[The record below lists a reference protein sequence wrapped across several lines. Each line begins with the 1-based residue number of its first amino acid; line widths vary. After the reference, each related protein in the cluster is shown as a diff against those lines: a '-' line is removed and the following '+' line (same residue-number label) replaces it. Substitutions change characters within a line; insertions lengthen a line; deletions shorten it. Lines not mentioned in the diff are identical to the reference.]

1 MSTINSELYIFLIWE
16 NARTEENYLL
26 QEIQKEF
33 EIRDVYEI
41 TWDKKIFSNNMMRFY
56 GPKLDRKVSE
66 KTKLCGTG
74 SFLLII
80 ISDENPKFGR
90 RRTSNGMELVN
101 LNLFENKRK
110 YRKFYKDYRSKN

>member
-1 MSTINSELYIFLIWE
+1 MSMTNSELYLFLIWE
-16 NARTEENYLL
+16 NARAKENYLL

-66 KTKLCGTG
+66 KTMWNRVFSTNHY
-74 SFLLII
+74 F
-80 ISDENPKFGR
+80 
-90 RRTSNGMELVN
+90 
-101 LNLFENKRK
+101 
-110 YRKFYKDYRSKN
+110 

>member
-1 MSTINSELYIFLIWE
+1 MTNSELYLFLIWE
-16 NARTEENYLL
+16 NARAKENYLL

-56 GPKLDRKVSE
+56 GPTLENVSE

-90 RRTSNGMELVN
+90 RETTKGMQLVN
-101 LNLFENKRK
+101 LNLL
-110 YRKFYKDYRSKN
+110 

>member
-1 MSTINSELYIFLIWE
+1 MTNSELYLFLIWE
-16 NARTEENYLL
+16 NARTKENYLL

-56 GPKLDRKVSE
+56 GPTLPAQHQTVSE

-80 ISDENPKFGR
+80 ISDENPKF
-90 RRTSNGMELVN
+90 
-101 LNLFENKRK
+101 
-110 YRKFYKDYRSKN
+110 